1 MIKLNK
7 GDAPPQLTDDFISE
21 QTERYK
27 NTKESV
33 WNVEWLK
40 EALLKLSN
48 NKCAY
53 CEGKLDLKSE
63 YMEVE
68 HFRDKKDFPDD
79 VLLWNNLLP
88 SCKHCNGHKSS
99 HNVIDEPIINPFIED
114 PKNHIYLRSYMYRHK
129 DILGQ
134 STIDVLDLNDCPR
147 LVVARCILGS
157 EINKLLEERLSE
169 IKTGLTVRG
178 SITRFKNKFR
188 NLIKKCLPD
197 AEYAAVCSTELI
209 TNADYGQII
218 TEMKSLDIWDDEF
231 EEYDNLIK
239 SISLL

>member
-7 GDAPPQLTDDFISE
+7 GNAPRQLTDSFISE

-27 NTKESV
+27 TTKESV

-79 VLLWNNLLP
+79 VLLWDNLLP

-99 HNVIDEPIINPFIED
+99 HNVVDEPIINPFIED

-134 STIDVLDLNDCPR
+134 CTIDVLNLNDCPR

-178 SITRFKNKFR
+178 AKTRFKNKFR
-188 NLIKKCLPD
+188 NLIEKCLPD

-209 TNADYGQII
+209 TNTDYGQII

-231 EEYDNLIK
+231 EEYDNLIR
-239 SISLL
+239 SIALI